1 MVRTT
6 KNLYMYLLCFSPR
19 EHHHRYVGISF
30 VWTPF
35 SPSFYAELDFFS
47 HYSQQVARSKSSSS
61 PASTA

>member
-6 KNLYMYLLCFSPR
+6 KNLYMYLLCFCPR
-19 EHHHRYVGISF
+19 EHHHRYVVITF

-35 SPSFYAELDFFS
+35 YPLFYAELDFFS
-47 HYSQQVARSKSSSS
+47 HSSQQGARSKSSSS